1 MQLVEWTGLLPPE
14 TDDAIGAV
22 VLDEAFRIRACTPSV
37 LEIAGYDEHDL
48 LQLTALDVVHH
59 DDLGRAADVI
69 NEVQA
74 IPGRRAEGLYRLLF
88 ADGSAHPL
96 CLIASNL
103 GPEHANAIV
112 YEFHRPSARLRAEAF
127 SEDVVAV
134 TALLAEQRPLDEC
147 IDAVARLA
155 ERHIDGCRLVV
166 TVLDSAKPNTVAS
179 RHDID
184 DSWRQRNENCSSVE
198 LPTNVE
204 AALDVHRAGPWRVS
218 NRAGCVDD
226 LVPGRVTTVLTD
238 DDDIIGFVEVI
249 RTSAEPPEQSEW
261 LVHAL
266 VRRILTTVVLRHRI
280 DEQLRQAA
288 DHDSLTG
295 LVNRRRLLETMEAAH
310 NPAGSAVIM
319 VDLDRFSWIN
329 NTLGHLVG
337 DAALVHA
344 AHALTTASPP
354 DATVARIGGDEFLIW
369 IPSDAAAGLASLVDV
384 GESIRTALATPEH
397 EASVGPTDRRTHVRA
412 SVGVITM
419 AAGESPGQAISRA
432 DDAMYRAK
440 RAGGDRVE
448 GRD

>member
-14 TDDAIGAV
+14 TGDALGAV
-22 VLDEAFRIRACTPSV
+22 VLDADFRIRACTPSV
-37 LEIAGYDEHDL
+37 LEIAGYREADL
-48 LQLTALDVVHH
+48 LQLTALDVVHP

-69 NEVQA
+69 TEVRS

-96 CLIASNL
+96 CLVASNL
-103 GPEHANAIV
+103 GPENGNALV
-112 YEFHRPSARLRAEAF
+112 YEFHRPTARLRAEAF

-155 ERHIDGCRLVV
+155 ERHIDGCRLVI
-166 TVLDSAKPNTVAS
+166 TVLESGQPNTVTS
-179 RHDID
+179 RHEID
-184 DSWRQRNENCSSVE
+184 DAWRRRNETCSPDD
-198 LPTNVE
+198 LPTNVR
-204 AALDVHRAGPWRVS
+204 AALEVHRAGPWRVS
-218 NRAGCVDD
+218 NRSGCVDD

-238 DDDIIGFVEVI
+238 DETVVGFVEVL
-249 RTSAEPPEQSEW
+249 RTSDEPPEQPEW

-266 VRRILTTVVLRHRI
+266 VRRVLTTVVLRHRI

-288 DHDSLTG
+288 DHDALTG
-295 LVNRRRLLETMEAAH
+295 LVNRRRLLQTMEAAH

-344 AHALTTASPP
+344 AHALRIAAPS

-369 IPSDAAAGLASLVDV
+369 IPSDSV
-384 GESIRTALATPEH
+384 GDLGRVGDAIRSALATPEH
-397 EASVGPTDRRTHVRA
+397 EPTVGPTDRRTHVRA
-412 SVGVITM
+412 SVGIITM
-419 AAGESPGQAISRA
+419 TAGESPGQAISRA

-440 RAGGDRVE
+440 RAGGDQVDQRT
-448 GRD
+448 